1 MTTTNTVAETPPA
14 EGRFRLPDP
23 PPREPDEMTSYDHL
37 HKLGNS
43 HHLIHHFGNPD
54 TTLVTAERWIA
65 PAPRSGTT
73 GLRRPDL
80 LVAFDVNPAAYEA
93 SNGYLISEQ
102 GKPPDFVLEVASE
115 TTAHI
120 DVVDKRN
127 DYAALGIPEYWRFD
141 QTGEYHG
148 ARLAGDRLVDGQY
161 QPVPIEELAEDVLQ
175 GYSTALNLNL
185 RWERGELGWYDPA
198 TGRHISTFQDQWDA
212 RVQAEAQAESER
224 EARIRAE
231 ARVRELE
238 DQLRRFRNS

>member
-115 TTAHI
+115 ATAHI

-141 QTGEYHG
+141 KTGEYHG

-161 QPVPIEELAEDVLQ
+161 QPVPIEELAADVLQ
-175 GYSTALNLNL
+175 GYSAALNLNI

-198 TGRHISTFQDQWDA
+198 TGLHILTYDDQRA
-212 RVQAEAQAESER
+212 RADRER
-224 EARIRAE
+224 EARLQAE

-238 DQLRRFRNS
+238 EELWRLRNG